1 MFPTSSDDMLA
12 TALKLVAKLRATHSY
27 TDAATFTLVLP
38 YFSYRPVSDALGR
51 LKCDVCGKA
60 IVGEKEAK
68 SHAEETGHAR
78 FGEYDG

>member
-1 MFPTSSDDMLA
+1 M
-12 TALKLVAKLRATHSY
+12 VC
-27 TDAATFTLVLP
+27 
-38 YFSYRPVSDALGR
+38 R

-60 IVGEKEAK
+60 IIGEKEAK